1 MILDS
6 CRNLKLE
13 WARCRVPTTVEP
25 RNSRFLRRARPKL
38 LTIDSLAGVA
48 KPEYI
53 LRPHQIARRLWVEA
67 LPKKSQFTKVR
78 LPWGYPLIVNPA
90 ESIGWAVYSRG
101 IYEMPLTEA
110 LWRLAQPGDIVVD
123 GGANIGY
130 ATSILAARVGPRG
143 KVHSFEPDPRS
154 FGELQRNVAEWEQRG
169 QRGAFVLHA
178 SALGARSGTATLQVP
193 ASFEWNGGRARI
205 ESAAAE
211 EDAISELDRGITKL
225 QVKLVTL
232 DEVFSQGEN
241 VSVVKL
247 DVEGFELDALKG
259 MEQMLRERRIRYVV
273 FEELRDYPA
282 PTHHFLRDLGYSVFG
297 LDHGFFG
304 IKCSIDKGPRVEPI
318 SGLPPNYVAT
328 YEPEKTLR
336 QLERG
341 LWKSFGPGRYL

>member
-1 MILDS
+1 M
-6 CRNLKLE
+6 
-13 WARCRVPTTVEP
+13 
-25 RNSRFLRRARPKL
+25 
-38 LTIDSLAGVA
+38 
-48 KPEYI
+48 
-53 LRPHQIARRLWVEA
+53 
-67 LPKKSQFTKVR
+67 
-78 LPWGYPLIVNPA
+78 PWGYPLIVNPA

-154 FGELQRNVAEWEQRG
+154 FSELQRNVTDWEERG
-169 QRGAFVLHA
+169 QRETFVLHKA
-178 SALGARSGTATLQVP
+178 ALGARSGTATLQIP

-205 ESAAAE
+205 ENAAGE
-211 EDAISELDRGITKL
+211 EEATSELDRGITKL
-225 QVKLVTL
+225 EVKLVTL
-232 DEVFSQGEN
+232 DEVFSQGEH

-247 DVEGFELDALKG
+247 DVEGFELDALMG
-259 MEQMLRERRIRYVV
+259 MQQMLRERRIRYIV

-282 PTHHFLRDLGYSVFG
+282 ATHHFLRGAGYSVFG

-328 YEPEKTLR
+328 YEPEKTVR
-336 QLERG
+336 QLEHG

>member
-1 MILDS
+1 MM
-6 CRNLKLE
+6 
-13 WARCRVPTTVEP
+13 
-25 RNSRFLRRARPKL
+25 
-38 LTIDSLAGVA
+38 
-48 KPEYI
+48 
-53 LRPHQIARRLWVEA
+53 
-67 LPKKSQFTKVR
+67 
-78 LPWGYPLIVNPA
+78 VNPA
-90 ESIGWAVYSRG
+90 ESIGWAIYSRG

-130 ATSILAARVGPRG
+130 ATSILGARVGPRG

-169 QRGAFVLHA
+169 QRGGFVLHA
-178 SALGARSGTATLQVP
+178 SALGARSGTAILQVP

-247 DVEGFELDALKG
+247 DVEGFELDALMG
-259 MEQMLRERRIRYVV
+259 MEQMMREHRIRYVV

-304 IKCSIDKGPRVEPI
+304 IKCSVDKGPRVEPI

-328 YEPEKTLR
+328 YEPEKTVR
-336 QLERG
+336 QLEHG

>member
-1 MILDS
+1 MPES
-6 CRNLKLE
+6 KV
-13 WARCRVPTTVEP
+13 RVALPCANHGRTAQL
-25 RNSRFLRRARPKL
+25 SKSLRRARPKL

-67 LPKKSQFTKVR
+67 LPKRSQFTKVW
-78 LPWGYPLIVNPA
+78 LPWGYPMMVNPA
-90 ESIGWAVYSRG
+90 ESIGWAIYSRG

-154 FGELQRNVAEWEQRG
+154 FGELQRNVTEWEERG
-169 QRGAFVLHA
+169 QRGAFLLHKA
-178 SALGARSGTATLQVP
+178 ALGAQSGTAVLQVP

-205 ESAAAE
+205 ENTAAE
-211 EDAISELDRGITKL
+211 EEATSELDRGVTKL
-225 QVKLVTL
+225 EVKLVTL

-247 DVEGFELDALKG
+247 DVEGFELGALKG

-304 IKCSIDKGPRVEPI
+304 IKCCRDKGPRAEPV

-328 YEPEKTLR
+328 YEPDQTVR
-336 QLERG
+336 QLEHG